1 MTEERDFVEFIVKKL
16 VDKPEVVD
24 INLIEG
30 EKTNV
35 LEIKAD
41 INDYGKIIGK
51 KGKVVNSIRTLLGIV
66 GRESGKRWVL
76 DVPNKEKE

>member
-1 MTEERDFVEFIVKKL
+1 MTEEREFVEFIVKKL
-16 VDKPEVVD
+16 VDKPELVD